1 MLSCLRGTDW
11 VRGDPWAMVLYA
23 HPSCASLGSLV
34 LADLGAQEAG
44 GDQKRG
50 KKEPGASRRLAGK
63 VGTARQPGGGGEPR
77 PFCTFALEV
86 GLRQACFFW
95 VLVKKPH
102 RSVMESEC
110 EG

>member
-1 MLSCLRGTDW
+1 METRRGA
-11 VRGDPWAMVLYA
+11 RR
-23 HPSCASLGSLV
+23 SLV
-34 LADLGAQEAG
+34 LAGGSQE
-44 GDQKRG
+44 
-50 KKEPGASRRLAGK
+50 RL
-63 VGTARQPGGGGEPR
+63 GTAGQPGGGGEPR

>member
-1 MLSCLRGTDW
+1 M
-11 VRGDPWAMVLYA
+11 GDGALCSPLMCISGEPGARRF
-23 HPSCASLGSLV
+23 
-34 LADLGAQEAG
+34 AQEAG